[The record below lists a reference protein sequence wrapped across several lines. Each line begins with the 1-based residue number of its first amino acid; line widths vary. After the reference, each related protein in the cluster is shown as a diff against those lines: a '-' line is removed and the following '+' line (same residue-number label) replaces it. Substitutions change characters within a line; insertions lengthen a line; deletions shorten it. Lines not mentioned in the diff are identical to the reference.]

1 LQFRSNGI
9 TIIKSGQNVK
19 INSFENELI
28 QVLINILNNARD
40 EFIKKDKDYEK
51 IIFIDVLKNQKK
63 SFSSD

>member
-1 LQFRSNGI
+1 M
-9 TIIKSGQNVK
+9 K